1 MCVCASSHFL
11 WEDECW
17 LEVMAQLRPGTRV
30 EFWWSPKPAAAKDN
44 PRNPTVV
51 RYVPTGRVSYCS
63 SLKVNTLL
71 FHFPK
76 GKYDV
81 LERHLGQYQCVIA
94 CIADMSSGEEM
105 EDFLIYSSFLPHLW
119 AFFFCLLVLFCF
131 VLFFSFSLT
140 HSALLLGLCS
150 VCKSSDKFGR
160 RKRKMLL
167 SFRDR
172 TQSQCAKIAW

>member
-105 EDFLIYSSFLPHLW
+105 EDFLIYSSFFPHLW
-119 AFFFCLLVLFCF
+119 AFFFLFACFILFCF
-131 VLFFSFSLT
+131 VFQFLFDPQC
-140 HSALLLGLCS
+140 SALRFVFC
-150 VCKSSDKFGR
+150 V
-160 RKRKMLL
+160 
-167 SFRDR
+167 
-172 TQSQCAKIAW
+172 